1 MLNLSGRLDITS
13 QALLNE
19 YTRIRFKEN
28 NGLLCPDALS
38 IYEQNFLPEEEI
50 KKLCEEA
57 YKHELF
63 EPIPTFVPDNVI
75 KAFEKTGC
83 VPIQI
88 RNITREVYGVYLP
101 DLEHIKPEIN
111 GMTVTLQP
119 TTPYFYF
126 KYFMRYYGRHNVLLP
141 IPIRD
146 IFDAIVEEGTRGGAA
161 DITLSSAGKS
171 AEVYYNIRKKK
182 VYSHRL
188 FTSED
193 MVGLINLL
201 FYTSPFQFESR
212 MPQYVGVE
220 LNKYFRG
227 RVVAS
232 PKYHGYT
239 ITIRILPK
247 RAFES
252 TFEDLNLKPTT
263 IDWLQNKF
271 LDGETGLHLIV
282 GSTMSGKNTTA
293 LACLRELVL
302 PDKWKIISV
311 EMPVEQELGGVEQIS
326 CEDTEEYK
334 AHCEAL
340 IRENPDYVYITEM
353 NDMVGEAVIKTANT
367 GKCVITTL
375 HANGVADTLTR
386 LQDITGLS
394 VDRLLFN
401 VHSVMYQE
409 LRRDDSTDTVYP
421 YDRFLRF
428 DKEVKMKLFG
438 KSLGEMA
445 RIINELEEGD

>member
-19 YTRIRFKEN
+19 YTRIRFKEG
-28 NGLLCPDALS
+28 NGLVCPDALS
-38 IYEQNFLPEEEI
+38 VYEQNFLPEEEI

-57 YKHELF
+57 YGIELF
-63 EPIPTFVPDNVI
+63 EPIVTFIPDNVI
-75 KAFEKTGC
+75 TAFKGTGC
-83 VPIQI
+83 VPIQM
-88 RNITREVYGVYLP
+88 RNMTREIIGVYMN
-101 DLEHIKPEIN
+101 DIEHIKPEVN
-111 GMTVTLQP
+111 GMHIELLP
-119 TTPYFYF
+119 TTPYFFF
-126 KYFMRYYGRHNVLLP
+126 KHYMRFYGMHSLLLP

-146 IFDAIVEEGTRGGAA
+146 IFDAVVEEGTRAGAA
-161 DITLSSAGKS
+161 DITLSSS
-171 AEVYYNIRKKK
+171 RNLAEVYYNIRKKK

-188 FTSED
+188 FTSDD
-193 MVGLINLL
+193 MNDLINLL

-212 MPQYVGVE
+212 KPQYVGVE

-227 RVVAS
+227 RVVAAK
-232 PKYHGYT
+232 KYHGYS

-252 TFEDLNLKPTT
+252 TFEDLNLKPNT
-263 IDWLQNKF
+263 IDWLKNKF

-302 PDKWKIISV
+302 PDKWKIVSV
-311 EMPVEQELGGVEQIS
+311 EMPVEQELVGVEQMS
-326 CEDTEEYK
+326 CEDVDEYK

-353 NDMVGEAVIKTANT
+353 NDIVGEAVIKTANT
-367 GKCVITTL
+367 GKCVISTL

-386 LQDITGLS
+386 LQDITGMDI
-394 VDRLLFN
+394 DRLLFN
-401 VHSVMYQE
+401 IHSVMYQE
-409 LRRDDSTDTVYP
+409 LRRDDETDTVYP
-421 YDRFLRF
+421 YDRYLRF
-428 DKEVKMKLFG
+428 TKEIKQKLFG
-438 KSLGEMA
+438 QSIGDMA